1 MSNQPSDPAAAN
13 APGTDVPDWSRLDG
27 DNLWRM
33 ALEGAGAAVWD
44 WNMVTGTQSHSP
56 RWEEMLGY
64 DGQELHGGF
73 DEFVSLLHPDDLAP
87 MQAALHAYLEGRSP
101 SYVMDLRMRRKD
113 GQWAWIVSRGMVVN
127 RDAQGKAVRMLGTH
141 TDISARKKAE
151 AEWRQVNAQLLE
163 NTQLLQ
169 TTLTSISQGI
179 LVLDAGMRI
188 RRFNP
193 RVCELLNV
201 PTEFLS
207 RQPTLQELGAL
218 QRERGDF
225 GPDCILVD
233 AHARTYVCSDGQQ
246 GAVPTSY
253 LRRTRAGRALEV
265 KTQILPDGGMVR
277 TFADVTDYVQA
288 EEERKRLDQ
297 LLDATQVLAKV
308 GGWEVDVVADRVY
321 WTDGVYRIF
330 ETSPQEYTPTTAM
343 ETAERFFTPA
353 SMLLIRNSYFDTGQ
367 QFSSHD
373 LELEAITARGNRIW
387 IHSMG
392 TSHWEGRRLL
402 SRTSV
407 VQNITERKLAEA
419 ALQETENLWKLAL
432 ESTGDGVWDWNIA
445 TGAEN
450 YSRRLLEMYG
460 FEEGEL
466 HSRASALDGRTH
478 PEDVDQMEHDRR
490 AHFDGLTPTYHN
502 EHRVLCKDGS
512 WKWVLSR
519 GMIISRDDQGQ
530 PLRMIGTHTDITERK
545 NSEALILQQAFFD
558 ALTGLPNRRML
569 RDRLEQEIKKCKR
582 DEHQLAILFIDLDH
596 FKEVND
602 TLGHDNGDLLLIEA
616 AKRIRHCLREADT
629 VARMGGDE
637 FTVLVTELN
646 DAKSLEPIL
655 QKLLSSL
662 ERVFQLGS
670 EQVFVSASIGITL
683 YPMDALEIE
692 DLLKNADQALYVAKG
707 AGRNR
712 YSFFTPA
719 LQEAA
724 QTRARLANDLRMG
737 LAEQQFRMVYQPI
750 VELATGSIHKAE
762 ALIRWQ
768 HPTRGLISPTVFI
781 PIAEAS
787 GLIVDIGEWVFQQA
801 SRQVLAWRTH
811 LHPEFQISVNKSP
824 VQFHHDGAGRAPW
837 ALQLQ
842 ALGLPGSSIV
852 VEITEGLLL
861 DTSPSVADRLLELGD
876 AGIQVSLD
884 DFGTGYSSLSY
895 LQKFDI
901 DYLKIDQS
909 FVRHLIPQSTD
920 LALCK
925 AIIVM
930 AHELGMKVIAEGVE
944 TEQQRDLLVAA
955 GCDYGQGY
963 WFARPMAAEDFD
975 AFMVKYTEKSRTS

>member
-1 MSNQPSDPAAAN
+1 MPARRPDLPAASR
-13 APGTDVPDWSRLDG
+13 PSPSGTEAQDWDRPEE
-27 DNLWRM
+27 NNPWRM
-33 ALEGAGAAVWD
+33 AMEGSGVGVWD
-44 WNMVTGTQSHSP
+44 WDLVTGRQTHSR

-64 DGQELHGGF
+64 SGDELYVGF
-73 DEFVSLLHPDDLAP
+73 EEFVALVHPDDLAAVN
-87 MQAALHAYLEGRSP
+87 AAVNDYISGAAS
-101 SYVMDLRMRRKD
+101 SYAIDLRMRCKD
-113 GQWAWIVSRGMVVN
+113 GSWSWIVSRGMIVS
-127 RDAQGKAVRMLGTH
+127 RDAQGKPLRMLGTH
-141 TDISARKKAE
+141 TDINARKRAE
-151 AEWRQVNAQLLE
+151 AELRKLNAQLLD

-179 LVLDAGMRI
+179 LVFDAEMRI
-188 RRFNP
+188 HRFNP
-193 RVCELLNV
+193 RVCELLDI
-201 PTEFLS
+201 PSSFLA
-207 RQPTLQELGAL
+207 RHPTLQELSTL

-225 GPDCILVD
+225 GADGGLVE
-233 AHARTYVCSDGQQ
+233 AHAREYVWGDGRT
-246 GAVPTSY
+246 GNVPTSY
-253 LRRTRAGRALEV
+253 LRQTPAGHTLEV
-265 KTQILPDGGMVR
+265 KTQILPSGGMVR

-288 EEERKRLDQ
+288 EEARQRLDL
-297 LLDATQVLAKV
+297 LLDATQSLAKV
-308 GGWEVDVVADRVY
+308 GGWEVDVIADRVY
-321 WTDGVYRIF
+321 WTEGVYRIF
-330 ETSPQEYTPTTAM
+330 ETSPTEYTPTTAM
-343 ETAERFFTPA
+343 GTAERFFTPA
-353 SMLLIRNSYFDTGQ
+353 AMALVRESYFNTEGQ
-367 QFSSHD
+367 PTSHD
-373 LELEAITARGNRIW
+373 LELQAVTALGKHIW
-387 IHSMG
+387 VHSKG
-392 TSHWEGRRLL
+392 TSTWEHGRMV

-407 VQNITERKLAEA
+407 LQNITERKQAQAL
-419 ALQETENLWKLAL
+419 LQETENLWKLAL

-445 TGAEN
+445 TGLEN
-450 YSRRLLEMYG
+450 YSKRLAEMYG

-466 HSRASALDGRTH
+466 RGNIATLDGRTH
-478 PEDVDQMEHDRR
+478 PDDLAQMEHDRR

-502 EHRVLCKDGS
+502 EHRVLCKDGT

-519 GMIISRDDQGQ
+519 GMLISRDEQGR

-558 ALTGLPNRRML
+558 TLTGLPNRRML
-569 RDRLEQEIKKCKR
+569 RDRLEQEIKKSRR
-582 DEHQLAILFIDLDH
+582 DDHVLAILFIDLDH

-602 TLGHDNGDLLLIEA
+602 TLGHDNGDLLLVEA
-616 AKRIRHCLREADT
+616 AHRLRDCVRESDT

-646 DAKSLEPIL
+646 DEKSLEPIL
-655 QKLLSSL
+655 QKILASL
-662 ERVFQLGS
+662 ERVFQLGG
-670 EQVFVSASIGITL
+670 EQVFVSASIGVTL
-683 YPMDALEIE
+683 YPLDAHEIE

-724 QTRARLANDLRMG
+724 QTRARLANDLRTG
-737 LAEQQFRMVYQPI
+737 LADQQFRMVYQPI
-750 VELATGSIHKAE
+750 VELSTGSIHKAE

-768 HPTRGLISPTVFI
+768 HPTRGLVSPASFI

-801 SRQVLAWRTH
+801 TRQVLAWRTL
-811 LHPEFQISVNKSP
+811 LHPDFQISVNKSP

-842 ALGLPGSSIV
+842 ALGLPGNSIV

-901 DYLKIDQS
+901 DYIKIDQS
-909 FVRHLIPQSTD
+909 FVRHLIPHSTD

-944 TEQQRDLLVAA
+944 TEQQRDLLAAA

-963 WFARPMAAEDFD
+963 WFAKPMSAADFD
-975 AFMVKYTEKSRTS
+975 SFMKK